1 MAALISV
8 LGVSIVL
15 ENAVMLIFGRPNKTF
30 PQLIPDG
37 KVVIAGVQITYTQI
51 FIIGFSILL
60 MIALL
65 LFVNRTV
72 FGMSIRA
79 VAENRDAARLM
90 GVDVFRVI
98 QLVFLIGPAL
108 GGMGGVMFGMYYGTI
123 YFTMG
128 WTMGIKAFTAAVV
141 GGIGSIQGA
150 VLGGLMLGLLE
161 SIGAGYLPTI
171 TGGLLGSEYRDIFS
185 FVVLITVLV
194 FKPEGLLGARVS
206 GRIKV

>member
-1 MAALISV
+1 
-8 LGVSIVL
+8 
-15 ENAVMLIFGRPNKTF
+15 
-30 PQLIPDG
+30 
-37 KVVIAGVQITYTQI
+37 
-51 FIIGFSILL
+51 
-60 MIALL
+60 
-65 LFVNRTV
+65 V

-108 GGMGGVMFGMYYGTI
+108 GGMAGVMFGMYYGTI
-123 YFTMG
+123 FFTMG
-128 WTMGIKAFTAAVV
+128 WTSGIKAFTAAVV

-161 SIGAGYLPTI
+161 SIGAGYLPTL
-171 TGGLLGSEYRDIFS
+171 TFGLLGSEYRDIFA
-185 FVVLITVLV
+185 FVVLIAVLV

-206 GRIKV
+206 GKIKV